1 MMTELEQLELEDTL
15 VDLNMLFEQRGCREV
30 LKTFRAAFPAMFDE
44 LLLQIN
50 RLTPEK
56 QIPALERPFPDE

>member
-1 MMTELEQLELEDTL
+1 
-15 VDLNMLFEQRGCREV
+15 

-56 QIPALERPFPDE
+56 QIPALERSFPDE